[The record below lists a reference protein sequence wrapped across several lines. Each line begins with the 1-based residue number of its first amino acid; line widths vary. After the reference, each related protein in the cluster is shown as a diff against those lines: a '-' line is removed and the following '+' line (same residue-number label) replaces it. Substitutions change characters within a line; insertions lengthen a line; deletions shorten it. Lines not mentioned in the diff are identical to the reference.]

1 MVSVPSHE
9 ELLTGSH
16 ARNKGENHTKW
27 NFEFR
32 CELNRLADL
41 DYAIRSH
48 VIQEPL
54 KMEDENGRKCLDEHL
69 LAPLDDARRA
79 ELHRL

>member
-69 LAPLDDARRA
+69 LAPLADARRA